1 MEVRDLIQRLA
12 RDNPRWGAVRIQGEL
27 RKLGIAVSARSVR
40 RYRRRV
46 KRRPP
51 SQSWRTFLRNHA
63 PQIWAADFLT
73 VQTLTFHTLYVF
85 FFVTLDRY
93 QSLLANL
100 GLLTLLVDETRRQL
114 LLRDRILWFERA
126 LIELEEAIVFDP
138 AVADA
143 LLIKNANLKPGQPL
157 SLRLSLGTVRLGV
170 WGKKKRSPF
179 GKTGGVQLHERIVE
193 ALAFH
198 IAHVRQLAGDVKAM
212 YGYLV
217 EESRAIGLD
226 FAEGFATGV
235 VRQISEYDRPLL
247 EDLLD
252 ERKDGAPPI
261 DAWRRESVFPV
272 DKARALVWE
281 EIEED
286 AETARRIRDD
296 PDDWVP
302 ASCDQ
307 EMENSG
313 QLLEIL
319 KGQAGRGLSS
329 DE

>member
-1 MEVRDLIQRLA
+1 MTSPEKRLQEIINRLSPEEKARLA
-12 RDNPRWGAVRIQGEL
+12 IEDALRQEPVLSPSDCHRMVRALSSQEGT
-27 RKLGIAVSARSVR
+27 
-40 RYRRRV
+40 RYNRV
-46 KRRPP
+46 
-51 SQSWRTFLRNHA
+51 
-63 PQIWAADFLT
+63 I
-73 VQTLTFHTLYVF
+73 
-85 FFVTLDRY
+85 DRY

-100 GLLTLLVDETRRQL
+100 RLLTLLVDEARRQL

-126 LIELEEAIVFDP
+126 LIELDEAIVFDP
-138 AVADA
+138 GVSDA
-143 LLIKNANLKPGQPL
+143 LLVENPNLKPGQPL
-157 SLRLSLGTVRLGV
+157 TLRLSLGTVRLGV
-170 WGKKKRSPF
+170 WGRKKRSPF
-179 GKTGGVQLHERIVE
+179 GKAGGVQLHERMVE
-193 ALAFH
+193 ALELH
-198 IAHVRQLAGDVKAM
+198 IGRVRQLAGDVKAM

-235 VRQISEYDRPLL
+235 VRQISDYDRPLL

-272 DKARALVWE
+272 AKARALVWE

-302 ASCDQ
+302 ASYDK
-307 EMENSG
+307 EMQNSG
-313 QLLEIL
+313 QLLEVL
-319 KGQAGRGLSS
+319 KGEAGPRQATSRWALA
-329 DE
+329 